1 MPAYINRSGTNEP
14 GKAKA
19 ILHQGQAVELG
30 VVDSSFIGPLLQ
42 HICRIRASHRA
53 TMGENSKCYPRPLLG
68 IEILKTVFGIDV
80 GHWEYT

>member
-30 VVDSSFIGPLLQ
+30 GVGFSFIGPLLQ
-42 HICRIRASHRA
+42 HICRIRTSYRA
-53 TMGENSKCYPRPLLG
+53 TYNGGKLKMLSQAIG
-68 IEILKTVFGIDV
+68 IEILKTVFGIHV
-80 GHWEYT
+80 GHRE